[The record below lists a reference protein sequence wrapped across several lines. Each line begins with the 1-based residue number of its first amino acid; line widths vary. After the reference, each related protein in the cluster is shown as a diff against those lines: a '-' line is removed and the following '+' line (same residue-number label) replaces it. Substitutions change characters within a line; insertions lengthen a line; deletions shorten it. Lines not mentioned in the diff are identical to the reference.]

1 MPGPPKE
8 PFDSHGARGV
18 ARRIDD
24 LGRVVIPSEFRK
36 AFGIAAGEVVDMTIE
51 GDAIV
56 VRRIATGCVLCGS
69 DTEPLRAW
77 HGRALC
83 NSCVTG
89 IKAMA

>member
-1 MPGPPKE
+1 MPE
-8 PFDSHGARGV
+8 QPFDAHGAKGV

-56 VRRIATGCVLCGS
+56 VRRIEASCSLCGS
-69 DTEPLRAW
+69 EHVSGAIRWNERL
-77 HGRALC
+77 LC
-83 NSCVTG
+83 GDCVSG
-89 IKAMA
+89 IKALP